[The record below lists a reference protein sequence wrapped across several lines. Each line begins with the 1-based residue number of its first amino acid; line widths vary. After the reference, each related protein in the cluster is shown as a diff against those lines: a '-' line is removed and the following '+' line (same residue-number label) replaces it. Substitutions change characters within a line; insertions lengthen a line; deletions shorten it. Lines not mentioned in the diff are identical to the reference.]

1 VLPTNWRKKMTNATI
16 AVDNGVN
23 VEALLGAREALTAA
37 PEAASFIWRAAAEW
51 KGGTV
56 TESSVQSFFGL
67 GEEQRTDSAL
77 DKLSQLPN
85 LLAALHQYFVA
96 VLLHPRV

>member
-1 VLPTNWRKKMTNATI
+1 MTNATI

-51 KGGTV
+51 KGGTN
-56 TESSVQSFFGL
+56 TESSVQRFFGL
-67 GEEQRTDSAL
+67 GEEQKHDPVNDGQGLVEDSTYATL
-77 DKLSQLPN
+77 
-85 LLAALHQYFVA
+85 
-96 VLLHPRV
+96 R